1 MSWNS
6 ASQLVVPGMVLV
18 RLDDTDVQPLGM
30 SGVKNYL
37 SSKKDQQRLLT
48 FSEPSFDSAASN
60 ILTANGT

>member
-1 MSWNS
+1 LDS

-18 RLDDTDVQPLGM
+18 RLDDTDVQPLGL

-37 SSKKDQQRLLT
+37 SSKKEQHRLLT
-48 FSEPSFDSAASN
+48 FGEPSFDSAASN